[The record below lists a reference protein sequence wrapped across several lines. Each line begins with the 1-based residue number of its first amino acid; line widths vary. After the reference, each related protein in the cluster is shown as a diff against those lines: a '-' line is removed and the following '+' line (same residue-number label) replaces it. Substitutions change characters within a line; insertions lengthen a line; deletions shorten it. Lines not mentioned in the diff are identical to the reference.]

1 MRKRSKRYKADAAKV
16 DIQKKYATVEAVKI
30 LKSFTPTKADQSIEI
45 AVKLAID
52 PKKSEQSIRGSVSL
66 PKGIGKARRVIV
78 FADGAEAQ
86 LATDSGADAVG
97 MDDLAAKIS
106 GGWLEFDV
114 AIAMPRTM
122 RVISKLGK
130 VLGPKGLMP
139 NPKTGTV
146 TTDVASAVK
155 EIKAGKVEFRTDK
168 TALVHVP
175 VGKLS
180 FEPQKLIDNAMTVI
194 SSVVKAKP
202 SAAKGK
208 YIKGVT
214 LSSTMGPG
222 VQLDY
227 AAAEAAG
234 KA

>member
-16 DIQKKYATVEAVKI
+16 DRQKKYPTAEAVKI
-30 LKSFTPTKADQSIEI
+30 LKTFSPTKTDQSIEI

-86 LATDSGADAVG
+86 MATDSGADAVG
-97 MDDLAAKIS
+97 MDDLAKKIE
-106 GGWLEFDV
+106 GGWLDFDV

-139 NPKTGTV
+139 SPKNGTV
-146 TTDVASAVK
+146 TDDVKTAVR
-155 EIKAGKVEFRTDK
+155 EFKAGKIEYRNDAAGNVQ
-168 TALVHVP
+168 AAI
-175 VGKLS
+175 GKLS
-180 FEPQKLIDNAMTVI
+180 FSYDREGRVHRGRVDLPDDGPRHPGGGGRVGTR
-194 SSVVKAKP
+194 
-202 SAAKGK
+202 
-208 YIKGVT
+208 T
-214 LSSTMGPG
+214 LT
-222 VQLDY
+222 
-227 AAAEAAG
+227 
-234 KA
+234 

>member
-1 MRKRSKRYKADAAKV
+1 MRKRSKRYKTDAAKV
-16 DIQKKYATVEAVKI
+16 DHNKKYETVEAVKL
-30 LKSFTPTKADQSIEI
+30 LKTFAPTKTDQTIEI

-52 PKKSEQSIRGSVSL
+52 PKKSEQSIRGSLSL

-86 LATDSGADAVG
+86 TAQEMGADAVG
-97 MDDLAAKIS
+97 MDDLATKIS

-139 NPKTGTV
+139 SPKNGTV
-146 TTDVASAVK
+146 TDDVKTAVR
-155 EIKAGKVEFRTDK
+155 EFKAGKIEYRNDAAGNVQ
-168 TALVHVP
+168 AA

-180 FEPQKLIDNAMTVI
+180 FSEDDLRANVEAFIEHIKSVRPTTV
-194 SSVVKAKP
+194 
-202 SAAKGK
+202 KGAF
-208 YIKGVT
+208 IQNV
-214 LSSTMGPG
+214 SICPTMGPG
-222 VQLDY
+222 ISV
-227 AAAEAAG
+227 AVAE
-234 KA
+234 

>member
-16 DIQKKYATVEAVKI
+16 DANKKYATVEAVKV

-52 PKKSEQSIRGSVSL
+52 PKKSEQSIRGSLSL

-86 LATDSGADAVG
+86 QATDSGADAVG
-97 MDDLAAKIS
+97 MDDLAKKIE

-139 NPKTGTV
+139 SPKNGTV
-146 TTDVASAVK
+146 TDDVKTAVR
-155 EIKAGKVEFRTDK
+155 EFKAGKIEYRNDAAGNVQ
-168 TALVHVP
+168 AA

-180 FEPQKLIDNAMTVI
+180 FSEDDLRANVEAFIEHIKSVRPATV
-194 SSVVKAKP
+194 
-202 SAAKGK
+202 KGAF
-208 YIKGVT
+208 IQGVSI
-214 LSSTMGPG
+214 SSTMGPG
-222 VQLDY
+222 IAV
-227 AAAEAAG
+227 AVAE
-234 KA
+234 

>member
-16 DIQKKYATVEAVKI
+16 DHNKKYATPEAVKI

-86 LATDSGADAVG
+86 TAKDSGADEVG

-139 NPKTGTV
+139 SPKNGTV
-146 TTDVASAVK
+146 TDDVKTAVR
-155 EIKAGKVEFRTDK
+155 EFKAGKIEYRNDAAGNVQ
-168 TALVHVP
+168 AA

-180 FEPQKLIDNAMTVI
+180 FSEDDLRANVEAFIEHIKSVRPATV
-194 SSVVKAKP
+194 
-202 SAAKGK
+202 KGAF
-208 YIKGVT
+208 IQGVSI
-214 LSSTMGPG
+214 SSTMGPG
-222 VQLDY
+222 IAV
-227 AAAEAAG
+227 AVAE
-234 KA
+234 

>member
-1 MRKRSKRYKADAAKV
+1 MRKRSKRYKADSAKV
-16 DIQKKYATVEAVKI
+16 DHNKKYETAEAVKV

-86 LATDSGADAVG
+86 LAKDSGADEIG

-139 NPKTGTV
+139 SPKNGTV
-146 TTDVASAVK
+146 TDDVKTAVR
-155 EIKAGKVEFRTDK
+155 EFKAGKIEYRNDAAGNVQ
-168 TALVHVP
+168 AA

-180 FEPQKLIDNAMTVI
+180 FSEDDLRANVDAFIDHIKSVRPATVKGTFIQGVSI
-194 SSVVKAKP
+194 SP
-202 SAAKGK
+202 
-208 YIKGVT
+208 
-214 LSSTMGPG
+214 TMGPG
-222 VQLDY
+222 IAV
-227 AAAEAAG
+227 AVAE
-234 KA
+234 

>member
-16 DIQKKYATVEAVKI
+16 DIQKKYATPEAVKI
-30 LKSFTPTKADQSIEI
+30 LKSFAPTKADQTIEI

-52 PKKSEQSIRGSVSL
+52 PKKSEQSIRGSLSL

-86 LATDSGADAVG
+86 MATESGADAVG
-97 MDDLAAKIS
+97 MDDLATKIS

-139 NPKTGTV
+139 SPKNGTV
-146 TTDVASAVK
+146 TDDVKTAVR
-155 EIKAGKVEFRTDK
+155 EFKAGKIEYRNDAAGNVQ
-168 TALVHVP
+168 AAI
-175 VGKLS
+175 GKLS
-180 FEPQKLIDNAMTVI
+180 FSEDDLRANVDAFIDHIKSVRPATVKGIFIQNVSI
-194 SSVVKAKP
+194 SP
-202 SAAKGK
+202 
-208 YIKGVT
+208 
-214 LSSTMGPG
+214 TMGPG
-222 VQLDY
+222 VSV
-227 AAAEAAG
+227 AVAE
-234 KA
+234 